1 MAVLRRHP
9 IVLFVTVLLM
19 WLHLSQIMQH
29 PHIIK
34 LGGGGLSESD
44 RICLP
49 TNIYIC
55 AHNRKGFAMGF
66 SI

>member
-34 LGGGGLSESD
+34 LGK
-44 RICLP
+44 IQ
-49 TNIYIC
+49 TNLFAYQYI
-55 AHNRKGFAMGF
+55 HMRP
-66 SI
+66 